1 MQQHFL
7 FWPRCRL
14 VAGFTIFTNL
24 FDFSKMKLLRK
35 NVGCRNRNVQLS
47 NQWSWDC
54 EFWYISKFYFWK
66 DRIFIILELSPKLY
80 FYKRSFHIKFT
91 KDIILLWLIARCTS
105 RLPQRKWWLVIEMIL
120 MITFT
125 EVFSSSNFRMRMPLK
140 KWMNVENW
148 GKSYDLLK

>member
-1 MQQHFL
+1 MGKNRYELEIKKMSHTWEPIRRMAHGWEHIHF
-7 FWPRCRL
+7 
-14 VAGFTIFTNL
+14 
-24 FDFSKMKLLRK
+24 
-35 NVGCRNRNVQLS
+35 
-47 NQWSWDC
+47 C